1 MKQIRE
7 ILEKNILEYWLGLDD
22 RRGGFYGRVAGD
34 GTIDKT
40 ASRGAILNARILWT
54 YSLAYRILGD
64 KRYLVAAMNAKTYF
78 IRHFIDHK
86 YGGVYWSVDAEGERE
101 DSKAQL
107 YAQGFAIYALS
118 ECYAAT
124 NDDEA
129 LKAAINIFKIVET
142 HFADRE
148 NGGYIEALARDFRP
162 LEDMRLSERDA
173 NVDKT
178 MNSHLHLL
186 EGYANLYKVWP
197 DAELGK
203 AVKGLLEVLRTKIYN
218 SATGHLELYFDKAWK
233 VLPGGVS
240 YGHDIETSW
249 LALECAMALKDFD
262 EVDKI
267 KPVCKGLYKGGM
279 EGYQPDGS
287 LVYEI
292 REDGSLDDSRQ
303 WWVEAETVVG
313 NLWAWKYLD
322 IAAGA
327 ACAQKTWDYI
337 KTHLIDYEKGEWFWS
352 CDADGKPNLEDD
364 KAGPWKCPYH
374 NSRMCLQAL
383 TIFE

>member
-1 MKQIRE
+1 MEQIRD
-7 ILEKNILEYWLGLDD
+7 ILENNILNYWLNLDD
-22 RRGGFYGRVAGD
+22 HRGGFYGRVTGD
-34 GTIDKT
+34 GNLDRE

-54 YSLAYRILGD
+54 FSYAYRILGD
-64 KRYLVAAMNAKTYF
+64 RKYLLPALNAKTYF
-78 IRHFIDHK
+78 IQHFIDHK
-86 YGGVYWSVDAEGERE
+86 FGGVYWSVDGEGNKE
-101 DSKAQL
+101 DTKAQL

-124 NDDEA
+124 KDDEA
-129 LKAAINIFKIVET
+129 LKAAVNIFKIVET
-142 HFADRE
+142 HFADHQ
-148 NGGYIEALARDFRP
+148 NGGYIEALARDFSH

-186 EGYANLYKVWP
+186 EGFANLYKVWP
-197 DAELGK
+197 DEKLK
-203 AVKGLLEVLRTKIYN
+203 TSIKCLLEILATKIYN
-218 SATGHLELYFDKAWK
+218 AATGHLELYFDKEWK

-249 LALECAMALKDFD
+249 LALECAFALKDFD
-262 EVDKI
+262 AVNMI

-322 IAAGA
+322 VDKGA
-327 ACAQKTWDYI
+327 ELAQKTLDYI
-337 KTHLIDYEKGEWFWS
+337 KSHLIDYEGGEWYWS
-352 CDADGKPNLEDD
+352 CDAQGVPNKDDD
-364 KAGPWKCPYH
+364 KVGPWKCPYH